1 MKFPLIAFLLPSL
14 TSGFSTAGVLSNVV
28 PPSSKARASSSPPLC
43 MSKDSPSSEYD
54 LPIFDLPLEFTLEG
68 KLVIQLARDAYAG
81 GGMSRR
87 HGRRRSAVPLRID
100 TNGVENERSAVR
112 SRYNSSC
119 LSLWIYVTTTTTTT
133 TIFTVSNLVYA
144 FASLRRLVRDH
155 EETFNPNLN
164 DRQRKKKKIVA
175 FDTPALVDTRFSADK
190 KFPST
195 KLNNP
200 VTAVAIKE
208 FLDKNKKFFK
218 LKRDNPN
225 FKFLQAGT
233 NEDPL
238 WLAES
243 IENLGTSFD
252 ADIVEFDDKFAYTDV
267 LKTEL
272 VYAVIVNR

>member
-1 MKFPLIAFLLPSL
+1 MKFPLIAFLLTSL
-14 TSGFSTAGVLSNVV
+14 TSGFSTARVSSNVV

-54 LPIFDLPLEFTLEG
+54 LPIFDLPLEFTMKG
-68 KLVIQLARDAYAG
+68 KLVIQLACDAYAAV
-81 GGMSRR
+81 GMSLR
-87 HGRRRSAVPLRID
+87 HGRRRSAVPLRIE

-119 LSLWIYVTTTTTTT
+119 LSLWIYATITTT
-133 TIFTVSNLVYA
+133 TIFTVSSLVYS
-144 FASLRRLVRDH
+144 FGSLRKLVRDH

-195 KLNNP
+195 KMNNP
-200 VTAVAIKE
+200 VTAAAIKE

-218 LKRDNPN
+218 HEELDVD
-225 FKFLQAGT
+225 FEFLQAGT

-238 WLAES
+238 WMAELL
-243 IENLGTSFD
+243 EDLDTSFD
-252 ADIVEFDDKFAYTDV
+252 ADIVEYDDKFANERS
-267 LKTEL
+267 LNTEL
-272 VYAVIVNR
+272 VYSVIVNR